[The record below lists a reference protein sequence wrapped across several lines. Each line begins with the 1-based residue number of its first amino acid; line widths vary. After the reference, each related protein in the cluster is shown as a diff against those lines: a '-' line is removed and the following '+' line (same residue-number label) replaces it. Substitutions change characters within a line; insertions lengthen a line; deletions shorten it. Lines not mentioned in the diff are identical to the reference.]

1 MYKKPLG
8 YIAYEGPSLLDGRPI
23 VVIINKINTASAN
36 DKTGA
41 LVQSFIIRS
50 DVDPIAA
57 LKTGDDASICG
68 DCIHRPITAKESGQ
82 APCYVNVG
90 RSVLAVYK
98 AHLRGRYAKIDTE
111 TLARE
116 LTGKKL
122 RIGTYGD
129 GAAIPAFVWQQLTKY
144 TAGHVGYTH
153 QWQRPGFD
161 HAAWSKL
168 AMASADNVH
177 EAEQARGLGY
187 RVFRVSIG
195 LDKQLNEI
203 PCPASVEA
211 GKKTTC
217 ENCMLCGG
225 KTKAAKDI
233 VIADHALGHKRR
245 VIRILQ
251 AA

>member
-50 DVDPIAA
+50 DVDPVTA

-116 LTGKKL
+116 LTGKNYVLARMVMVQPFPRLFGNSSQNIRPAMWATLTNGSGQDLIMQPGLNWPWLARTMCTKPN
-122 RIGTYGD
+122 RP
-129 GAAIPAFVWQQLTKY
+129 AA
-144 TAGHVGYTH
+144 
-153 QWQRPGFD
+153 
-161 HAAWSKL
+161 
-168 AMASADNVH
+168 
-177 EAEQARGLGY
+177 
-187 RVFRVSIG
+187 
-195 LDKQLNEI
+195 
-203 PCPASVEA
+203 
-211 GKKTTC
+211 
-217 ENCMLCGG
+217 
-225 KTKAAKDI
+225 
-233 VIADHALGHKRR
+233 
-245 VIRILQ
+245 
-251 AA
+251 